1 MIENLLLV
9 LFASAAVIGAMLMLV
24 LRHPMRVALALIAT
38 MISLGGIYGLL
49 GVHVIAVFQIMI
61 YVGAVMVFMVYA
73 IMLLDVRDPSFTDR
87 YSALLWPGLAACTVL
102 AGVLVGSAWQGAGPV
117 AGATGG
123 LFGVQ
128 PFSAVF
134 LGRYWLYFELTSVL
148 LVVAVLAAV
157 AVVQIRGRRRAG
169 PAADAE
175 PALPAGAAAG
185 QEGVRHG

>member
-1 MIENLLLV
+1 MIETLLLV
-9 LFASAAVIGAMLMLV
+9 LFATAAVAGAVLMLL

-73 IMLLDVRDPSFTDR
+73 IMMLDVRDPSFTER

-102 AGVLVGSAWQGAGPV
+102 VGVLVGAAWQGVPPAAGV
-117 AGATGG
+117 TGG
-123 LFGVQ
+123 RFGVQ
-128 PFSAVF
+128 PFSVVF
-134 LGRYWLYFELTSVL
+134 LEEYWLYFELTSVL

-157 AVVQIRGRRRAG
+157 AVVKLRSARDG
-169 PAADAE
+169 
-175 PALPAGAAAG
+175 
-185 QEGVRHG
+185 